1 MDFIGI
7 DTFTVEGSLDGQAMK
22 VLEEA
27 NELFAECHRPESE
40 VDVDRVLSEAVDTVT
55 AVANLL
61 TLMRIAQGTVDDAVM
76 DCNTRNAER
85 GRLGYAIKMDGGHL
99 ANASFGSQGILAR
112 VADDSKYALRFDN
125 RENAQLMADLLYN
138 LGIEADV
145 VPYAANA

>member
-7 DTFTVEGSLDGQAMK
+7 EPFTVEGSLDGQAMK

-55 AVANLL
+55 AVANVL
-61 TLMRIAQGTVDDAVM
+61 TRMRIAQGTVDDAVM

-99 ANASFGSQGILAR
+99 ANVSFGTKGVLAQIAEDWR
-112 VADDSKYALRFDN
+112 YVLRFDN
-125 RENAQLMADLLYN
+125 RENAQLLADLLYN

-145 VPYAANA
+145 VPYATNP